1 MRHAIIYGC
10 VVAMAVFFV
19 GYTTG
24 MGGSLVPNLV
34 FSALMGVLAAVL
46 FTAVKK
52 FANRSPD

>member
-10 VVAMAVFFV
+10 VVAVAVFFV

-34 FSALMGVLAAVL
+34 FSALMGV
-46 FTAVKK
+46 
-52 FANRSPD
+52 FAGAMFFFIKRTNAK